1 MTFLIASAQCFL
13 IMPQQNSF
21 HLEELNLLMLLT
33 WSFSDC
39 FITSFGESFKSV
51 TQSYEMDI
59 HYWDTQ
65 IQNVGVHFSGS
76 EFLDHTTNN
85 DLLNKIEDGTSM
97 LNMKNLKLLMD
108 CPNVNWKLFECCIS
122 KRESEEYSILINTG
136 NFSLP
141 ILNNAFKTEANTI
154 G

>member
-1 MTFLIASAQCFL
+1 MAFLIASAHCFL

-33 WSFSDC
+33 RSFSDC

-65 IQNVGVHFSGS
+65 MQNVGVHFLGS
-76 EFLDHTTNN
+76 EFLDHTTDN
-85 DLLNKIEDGTSM
+85 D
-97 LNMKNLKLLMD
+97 LMD

-122 KRESEEYSILINTG
+122 KRDFEEYSVLITAEISI
-136 NFSLP
+136 SLYS
-141 ILNNAFKTEANTI
+141 ITLSKQEQI
-154 G
+154 QLGRICIC